1 MSGRRPLIIT
11 GFRSVSVQKSV
22 RVKNLKYF
30 GVILAAVLVVLTAGC
45 AGVDKKQQE
54 LQKTSEWHYEM
65 GAGYFEAGEI
75 PLAIRELTFALE
87 ANPDHEQSHYLM
99 GFIYMG
105 RRNYTKAVT
114 HFREVLRVNP
124 KYHFAKNNLGTV
136 YLAMGRW
143 EEAEEVYLELL
154 DEPLYTTPELA
165 HNNVG
170 WAYYSTGR
178 YSEAL
183 EHFRMAAFLKPE
195 MCLADNN
202 QGLTYEAMG
211 NRSEAVSAYR
221 RAIQKCPINYQE
233 PHLNLGKILQ
243 EQGDTRAR
251 AHFQRCVELQ
261 PSTMVADRCRE
272 YLRLD

>member
-1 MSGRRPLIIT
+1 MNQ
-11 GFRSVSVQKSV
+11 GFIDS
-22 RVKNLKYF
+22 RVF
-30 GVILAAVLVVLTAGC
+30 GLALRAAVLVVMLAVVMLAAGC
-45 AGVDKKQQE
+45 SGVDKKEQE
-54 LQKTSEWHYEM
+54 IQKTSEWHYEM
-65 GAGYFEAGEI
+65 GSGYFEAGEV

-87 ANPDHEQSHYLM
+87 ANPEHEKSHYLM

-105 RRNYTKAVT
+105 RRSYPKAVH

-136 YLAMGRW
+136 YLAMSRW

-165 HNNVG
+165 HNNLG
-170 WAYYSTGR
+170 WAYYNTGR
-178 YSEAL
+178 INEAL
-183 EHFRMAAFLKPE
+183 EHFKMAGFLKPE

-202 QGLTYEAMG
+202 IGLAYEALG
-211 NRSEAVSAYR
+211 NRMEATAAYR

-233 PHLNLGKILQ
+233 PHLNLGKLLQ
-243 EQGDTRAR
+243 QQPETRGRAR

-261 PSTMVADRCRE
+261 PATTIADRCRE
-272 YLRLD
+272 YLRVD